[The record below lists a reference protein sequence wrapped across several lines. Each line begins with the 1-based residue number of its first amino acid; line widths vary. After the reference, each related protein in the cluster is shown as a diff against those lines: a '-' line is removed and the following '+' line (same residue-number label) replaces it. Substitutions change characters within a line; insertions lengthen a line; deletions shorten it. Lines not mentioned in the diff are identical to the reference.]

1 MQSISKIQEQFNRV
15 IQYSQDIDNPKTD
28 KLFAD
33 WYTAKKRFIDYMD
46 GELIWQSEAPIV
58 CEMDKEAKV
67 ARIEKLDF

>member
-58 CEMDKEAKV
+58 
-67 ARIEKLDF
+67 